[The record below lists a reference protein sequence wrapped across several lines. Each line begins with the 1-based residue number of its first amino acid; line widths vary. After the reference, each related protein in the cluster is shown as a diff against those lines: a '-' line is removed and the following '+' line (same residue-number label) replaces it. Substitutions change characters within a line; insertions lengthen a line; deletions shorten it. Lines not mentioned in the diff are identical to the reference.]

1 MTAGDERSALIERR
15 YSSGGNQ
22 MSKLG
27 AVVEAVEKH
36 GRFVLEQVKRARSDE
51 RFAHA
56 VIERWN
62 KIKAETPIA
71 KAPTG
76 LPLPRLALPEI
87 DEPGEIARYLFGEGL
102 TGEFPYL
109 NGAYREMY
117 LERLREIETG
127 SYGNKK
133 SSNGDGKGAIGAR
146 GSRAKTPEPPTRP
159 PLQEEPTRLFSGLML
174 AEDTNKRFHFLSAH
188 QRSKRLS
195 TAFDGPTLYGI
206 DSDAAGVFGKIGE
219 GGVAVD
225 TVEDMVRLYDG
236 FEIGASNFSASMTIS
251 GPAPIIMAMYIG
263 AAKRRFGPT
272 VVPNLRGTSQS
283 DIFKEVQA
291 QNEAIFPMEASLR
304 FRLAMIEWTAAHMP
318 RWYPVSI
325 SGYHIGEA
333 GSTPVQQAAYTLSNG
348 FAYAEMLTARGV
360 PVDQFAPRLSFFL
373 DCGLD
378 VEYIALARVSRKIWA
393 IGMRDVFGANAR
405 GQMFKLHTQT
415 SGRSLI
421 AAEFK
426 NNLTR
431 TAAELMLAY
440 MNGTNS
446 CHSNSADEPFTTP
459 SEEWIR
465 LAAHGQAI
473 LLEESG
479 IFKHTMNILSGS
491 PGMKAVE
498 RAVEKA
504 ILDEFRQIESLG
516 GVLAAVENR
525 YQRSQIQNAAHR
537 YEQQIYDGTR
547 PIVGLNRYRNGA
559 DEMPEIELVRTPRA
573 KQKLQVERL
582 KKFKKKNAEKSK
594 GALDKLGAV
603 VDRGENC
610 FPALLEAVEVCSLG
624 QITAR
629 LQEIVGRFRPMV

>member
-1 MTAGDERSALIERR
+1 
-15 YSSGGNQ
+15 

-27 AVVEAVEKH
+27 AVVEAVEKRE
-36 GRFVLEQVKRARSDE
+36 RFVLEQVERARRDQ
-51 RFAHA
+51 RFAQQ
-56 VIERWN
+56 VVDRWN
-62 KIKAETPIA
+62 KIKSEIPTT
-71 KAPTG
+71 KTPTG

-102 TGEFPYL
+102 PGEFPYL

-117 LERLREIETG
+117 LEPLREIETG
-127 SYGNKK
+127 SYGVGAGLAEKVRAGRAGKSESSSGAKVQKK
-133 SSNGDGKGAIGAR
+133 NG
-146 GSRAKTPEPPTRP
+146 AKPP
-159 PLQEEPTRLFSGLML
+159 EEPTRLFSGLML

-206 DSDAAGVFGKIGE
+206 DSDADGVFGKIGE

-236 FEIGASNFSASMTIS
+236 FELGAPNFSASMTIS
-251 GPAPIIMAMYIG
+251 GPAPIIMAMYIA
-263 AAKRRFGPT
+263 AAKRRFGPK
-272 VVPNLRGTSQS
+272 VVPNLRGTIQA

-291 QNEAIFPMEASLR
+291 QNETIFPTEASLR
-304 FRLAMIEWTAAHMP
+304 FLCDMIEWTTANMP

-333 GSTPVQQAAYTLSNG
+333 GATPVQQAAYTLSNG

-360 PVDQFAPRLSFFL
+360 AVDQFAPRLSFFL

-479 IFKHTMNILSGS
+479 IFKHTMNMLSGS

-498 RAVEKA
+498 RAVETA
-504 ILDEFRQIESLG
+504 ILDEFREIESLG

-525 YQRSQIQNAAHR
+525 YQRSQIQTAAHR

-559 DEMPEIELVRTPRA
+559 DEMPEIELARTPRA

-582 KKFKKKNAEKSK
+582 KKFKKKNAGHSK
-594 GALDKLGAV
+594 RALDKLAAV
-603 VDRGENC
+603 VERGENC

-624 QITAR
+624 QITGR

>member
-1 MTAGDERSALIERR
+1 
-15 YSSGGNQ
+15 

-27 AVVEAVEKH
+27 HVVEAVEKH
-36 GRFVLEQVKRARSDE
+36 DRFVLDQVKRARSDTE
-51 RFAHA
+51 FAT
-56 VIERWN
+56 ELMDRWN
-62 KIKAETPIA
+62 KLKAETPVTR
-71 KAPTG
+71 APTG
-76 LPLPRLALPEI
+76 LPLPRFALPEI
-87 DEPGEIARYLFGEGL
+87 DEPGEIARYLVGDGL
-102 TGEFPYL
+102 PGEFPFL

-117 LERLREIETG
+117 LEPLRQVAIEDG
-127 SYGNKK
+127 SYGSKK
-133 SSNGDGKGAIGAR
+133 RSQGAESKNGQKNGV
-146 GSRAKTPEPPTRP
+146 RP
-159 PLQEEPTRLFSGLML
+159 PEEPTRLFSGLML

-206 DSDAAGVFGKIGE
+206 DSDADGVFGKIGE

-236 FEIGASNFSASMTIS
+236 FELGSPDFSASMTIS
-251 GPAPIIMAMYIG
+251 GPAPIIQAMYIA
-263 AAKRRFGPT
+263 AAKRRFGKE
-272 VVPNLRGTSQS
+272 VVPNLRGTIQA

-291 QNEAIFPMEASLR
+291 QNETIFPIEASLR
-304 FRLAMIEWTAAHMP
+304 FLCDMIEWTTANMP
-318 RWYPVSI
+318 RWYPISI

-333 GSTPVQQAAYTLSNG
+333 GATPVQQAAYTLSNG
-348 FAYAEMLTARGV
+348 FAYAEMLAARGV
-360 PVDQFAPRLSFFL
+360 PVDQFGPRLSFFL

-393 IGMRDVFGANAR
+393 VGMRDVFGAGAR
-405 GQMFKLHTQT
+405 AQMFKLHTQT

-421 AAEFK
+421 AAEYK

-479 IFKHTMNILSGS
+479 IFKHTMNMLSGS

-504 ILDEFRQIESLG
+504 ILDEFREIERLG

-525 YQRSQIQNAAHR
+525 YQRSQIQTAAHR
-537 YEQQIYDGTR
+537 YEQQIYEGVR
-547 PIVGLNRYRNGA
+547 PIIGLNRYRNGA
-559 DEMPEIELVRTPRA
+559 EETPEMELARTSRA
-573 KQKLQVERL
+573 KQQLQVNRL
-582 KKFKKKNAEKSK
+582 KAFKRKNAAKAK
-594 GALDKLGAV
+594 KALDKLAAV
-603 VDRGENC
+603 AETDKNI

-624 QITAR
+624 QITER
-629 LQEIVGRFRPMV
+629 LQQIVGRFRPMV